1 MSKLRTAFVAAG
13 CLGLMCSASAAQ
25 QQAPSQGLTIDQA
38 RMMDADRD
46 GRITQEEFL
55 RTSSDKALFARL
67 DTNFDNVLDK
77 DEQRAGIRIPIRTT
91 R

>member
-25 QQAPSQGLTIDQA
+25 QQTPAQGLTIDQA

-55 RTSSDKALFARL
+55 RASSDKALFARL

>member
-25 QQAPSQGLTIDQA
+25 QPAPAQGLTIGQA

-46 GRITQEEFL
+46 GRITLEEFL
-55 RTSSDKALFARL
+55 QVSSDKELFTLL
-67 DTNFDNVLDK
+67 DTNLDNVLDQ
-77 DEQRAGIRIPIRTT
+77 DEQRAGRRIPIRTT